1 MLCLYSVCVY
11 VCVCACVRAC
21 VCVYVCVC
29 VCACVCMC
37 VWHIKWL
44 YVLKSVC
51 LYSLSVCVCVNLCMF
66 VSLSQVKDPSIMPYY
81 IQQSGVI
88 MVANIINYR
97 AQKPNIRFLREI
109 LIGIKQH

>member
-1 MLCLYSVCVY
+1 MLCLYNVCIY
-11 VCVCACVRAC
+11 VCVHAC

-29 VCACVCMC
+29 TRVCMC
-37 VWHIKWL
+37 VWYIKWL

-51 LYSLSVCVCVNLCMF
+51 LYSVSVCVLICV
-66 VSLSQVKDPSIMPYY
+66 SPSQAKDPSIMPYY
-81 IQQSGVI
+81 IQQSEVT

-97 AQKPNIRFLREI
+97 AQKPNIHFLREI